1 MKLGLRI
8 FGCYVV
14 IFCLCFAWPVGWMP
28 DSLRTRYLEGVEDP
42 LVDQANIL
50 AGVVGSMM
58 ADNGFDAE
66 AFYKTFT
73 AIYQR
78 PLDIRIYHLAKTC
91 VDLAV
96 YMGR

>member
-1 MKLGLRI
+1 MTEGVAFHYWRAVPEKSNDKIQMPNGGGASRRHLCNKRQEFVKLGLRI

-50 AGVVGSMM
+50 AGRGM
-58 ADNGFDAE
+58 
-66 AFYKTFT
+66 
-73 AIYQR
+73 R
-78 PLDIRIYHLAKTC
+78 
-91 VDLAV
+91 
-96 YMGR
+96 